1 MRGERATAHAI
12 QREPEPDGSMSEQF
26 RRLVLSLRADRRTE
40 KWDNETS
47 SAITGDLK
55 EFLIHRQ
62 LLAIE
67 NKKIQGLRLEAEAS
81 VKAKQDELANL
92 RDRAFAFLGD
102 HSNRMEQVAEV
113 ERLRQRGTLKTLPKK
128 LERHIR
134 QKAKQLFVRQKSTSA
149 GTVTRS
155 KAAPADEPR
164 WLLPKVE
171 QLDAWAR
178 WFADCDAFSREPASL
193 RKDRIQVALVVS
205 GGIGDLLKSTHL
217 VAPISDQFSCDVT
230 IVTTQRAVGQV
241 VAHNP
246 YVKNILVAADVLG
259 LADELRHIPVFDL
272 VVVWKYLV
280 EYIVPEGSRLHR
292 SSIRSLD
299 TASSG
304 LRKVMEQYCFLH
316 GWPLFNSAF
325 SRDAARLGLSAMNVS
340 CATSGLRR
348 RSLEKI
354 PFFLVSNRYESLPRS

>member
-1 MRGERATAHAI
+1 MAGPEYGAIASSHGEYHARGKSYSAPRTVRDPAQTA
-12 QREPEPDGSMSEQF
+12 EPDGSMNEQF
-26 RRLVLSLRADRRTE
+26 KRPALSLRADRRTE

-47 SAITGDLK
+47 SAIIGDLK

-81 VKAKQDELANL
+81 VKAKQDDLADL

-102 HSNRMEQVAEV
+102 HSNRKEQAAEV
-113 ERLRQRGTLKTLPKK
+113 ERLRQRGTLKTLPKT

-134 QKAKQLFVRQKSTSA
+134 QKAKQLFVRLKSTSA
-149 GTVTRS
+149 GTVKRS
-155 KAAPADEPR
+155 KAVPADEPR

-178 WFADCDAFSREPASL
+178 WFAECDAFSREPASL

-230 IVTTQRAVGQV
+230 IVTAQRAVGQV

-246 YVKNILVAADVLG
+246 YVKNILVCAQADVLG

-272 VVVWKYLV
+272 VIVWKYLV
-280 EYIVPEGSRLHR
+280 EYIIPQGSRLPR
-292 SSIRSLD
+292 SSIRSLE
-299 TASSG
+299 T
-304 LRKVMEQYCFLH
+304 
-316 GWPLFNSAF
+316 
-325 SRDAARLGLSAMNVS
+325 
-340 CATSGLRR
+340 
-348 RSLEKI
+348 
-354 PFFLVSNRYESLPRS
+354 